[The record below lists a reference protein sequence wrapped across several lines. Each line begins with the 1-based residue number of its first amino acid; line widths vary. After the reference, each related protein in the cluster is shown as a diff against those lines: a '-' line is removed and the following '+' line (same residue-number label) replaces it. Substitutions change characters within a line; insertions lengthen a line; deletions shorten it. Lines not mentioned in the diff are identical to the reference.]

1 MNDYNKIQII
11 HVIIQYIHMSY
22 ITYICLHIHYIITLY
37 INTQDNFPL
46 YLHRHPCSYFCVH
59 WCICNVSWQTRVPPA
74 KRSKDIAAVRR
85 IPNVHLFSASLSP
98 FYPFHTLL
106 SPCFFDVC
114 LLFIFWLLSSEFFTS
129 SKYSFGKYL
138 KETEDKY

>member
-1 MNDYNKIQII
+1 MFTYTLHNYII
-11 HVIIQYIHMSY
+11 HKYTRQFSTISTSPSMFIFLCPLVYLQCQL
-22 ITYICLHIHYIITLY
+22 T
-37 INTQDNFPL
+37 NTSAPSQKIKR
-46 YLHRHPCSYFCVH
+46 YRCSQAHP
-59 WCICNVSWQTRVPPA
+59 
-74 KRSKDIAAVRR
+74 KRL
-85 IPNVHLFSASLSP
+85 VHLFSASLSP